1 MASWLDPAFSCDSL
15 PILVDSLAVW
25 KGYRGDWCSL
35 FSFCV
40 ILVDGE
46 EEQEEEEEE
55 KEDLEGRGCAVPFL
69 SCNGRVCVS
78 AFLCASNFLSL
89 HFANTRPHS
98 SLLPSCFFNSSF
110 FSCFGIVQLVSAK
123 KKKKSTQTN
132 LNRWR
137 CLLPYLMQ
145 KQKKKRIWFFFSF
158 NNSER
163 IAMECLWI
171 ANSDETFNRTC
182 LTNQIQPWIRCLF
195 PMRDN
200 AQIHFI
206 KSFRKK

>member
-1 MASWLDPAFSCDSL
+1 MKSNQINWDSL
-15 PILVDSLAVW
+15 KCWAVCYEFQNGELIGPSFLLWFFTDSCGFSGSLERLPRWLVQSVL
-25 KGYRGDWCSL
+25 
-35 FSFCV
+35 FCV

-46 EEQEEEEEE
+46 EEQEEEEEG

-123 KKKKSTQTN
+123 KKKNQPKRISTDEDVFCHTWCK
-132 LNRWR
+132 NR
-137 CLLPYLMQ
+137 
-145 KQKKKRIWFFFSF
+145 KKKNLIFFPSIIPK
-158 NNSER
+158 E
-163 IAMECLWI
+163 
-171 ANSDETFNRTC
+171 
-182 LTNQIQPWIRCLF
+182 
-195 PMRDN
+195 
-200 AQIHFI
+200 
-206 KSFRKK
+206 

>member
-123 KKKKSTQTN
+123 KKKINPNESQPMKMSSAILDAKTE
-132 LNRWR
+132 
-137 CLLPYLMQ
+137 
-145 KQKKKRIWFFFSF
+145 KKKNLIFFF
-158 NNSER
+158 
-163 IAMECLWI
+163 L
-171 ANSDETFNRTC
+171 
-182 LTNQIQPWIRCLF
+182 Q
-195 PMRDN
+195 
-200 AQIHFI
+200 
-206 KSFRKK
+206 